1 VDLEA
6 VRKEPKEEDL
16 TKISF
21 ARFVFDGVNTNV
33 LSQESK
39 SVERAAGDGA
49 ARAGADASAD
59 AARADRLVSEA
70 GGAAR
75 LAESLPARLGS
86 EDEKAEAEEEG
97 EEEGEEAARRRHEQ
111 LRRATRRALSSS
123 APAPA
128 GVERD
133 KETVMRLQ
141 ELARQCIAQARP
153 RPAPRAPAVGARGG
167 GCARRRLKARRG
179 VGGTGRA

>member
-1 VDLEA
+1 MPAPRPLTPVYAGWQMRNSPRVDLEA

-49 ARAGADASAD
+49 TRAGADASTD
-59 AARADRLVSEA
+59 AARVDRLAGEA

-86 EDEKAEAEEEG
+86 EDEKAEAEEEEG

-128 GVERD
+128 GAERD

-141 ELARQCIAQARP
+141 DLARQCIAQARP
-153 RPAPRAPAVGARGG
+153 RPAP
-167 GCARRRLKARRG
+167 
-179 VGGTGRA
+179 